1 MIYQLINGCSF
12 DCSFNRCLIPIYVDS
27 ESGKIIDEFYAKS
40 YAGSDLINS
49 IDVSDCFV
57 VPGFIDTHIHGAY
70 NFDCSDASIESISKI
85 ASSLPTFGVSAFCPT
100 TMTMS
105 REDIESTFKST
116 DEAITKSKPTDAT
129 ILGIH
134 LEGPFLNSKM
144 CGVQDASFC
153 MNPMEGAKFIDNL
166 LIKYPGLLLE
176 VDLAPELE
184 TSLEFISRYKN
195 DFVISLAH
203 SLCNYEQAS
212 KAFICGARRITHA
225 FNAMS
230 GIEKRAPGIVGAA
243 FDQDF
248 VFCELICDGYHVDK
262 TIIRMLFK
270 AFGSKRIVVVSDSM
284 RGSGMPDG
292 EYMLYTSLVT
302 TRNGR
307 TYYGKDERL
316 AGSVTNLAKEC
327 ENLIS
332 YGIPVEQVIESL
344 TITPLRS
351 LKLSYEQTGLG
362 LVTPG
367 ARASINVIN
376 SKGELLLV
384 FANGILLHD
393 YRQEREVGN
402 ER

>member
-1 MIYQLINGCSF
+1 
-12 DCSFNRCLIPIYVDS
+12 
-27 ESGKIIDEFYAKS
+27 
-40 YAGSDLINS
+40 
-49 IDVSDCFV
+49 
-57 VPGFIDTHIHGAY
+57 
-70 NFDCSDASIESISKI
+70 
-85 ASSLPTFGVSAFCPT
+85 
-100 TMTMS
+100 
-105 REDIESTFKST
+105 
-116 DEAITKSKPTDAT
+116 
-129 ILGIH
+129 
-134 LEGPFLNSKM
+134 
-144 CGVQDASFC
+144 
-153 MNPMEGAKFIDNL
+153 
-166 LIKYPGLLLE
+166 
-176 VDLAPELE
+176 
-184 TSLEFISRYKN
+184 
-195 DFVISLAH
+195 
-203 SLCNYEQAS
+203 
-212 KAFICGARRITHA
+212 
-225 FNAMS
+225 
-230 GIEKRAPGIVGAA
+230 
-243 FDQDF
+243 
-248 VFCELICDGYHVDK
+248 
-262 TIIRMLFK
+262 
-270 AFGSKRIVVVSDSM
+270 
-284 RGSGMPDG
+284 
-292 EYMLYTSLVT
+292 MLYTSLVT